1 VAGAAASHDWAIR
14 PKKEGAMLEVFLT
27 EERKRFKQEVQDLVT
42 SIPRQLILDM
52 DTDKVKFP
60 YEFVREAGRRNLLGI
75 RFPKKYGG
83 RGLKWVDELIE
94 VGEVNKLGV
103 PFACLVS
110 VTSIVGE
117 GLNVFGTEA
126 QKEKY
131 LKPLIAGTQWAGEA
145 LTEPRGGSDFFGA
158 TTVARKKGK
167 RYYLTGQKR
176 FVVGSEGADFFLV
189 FAVTNPGAGRDSLS
203 AFIVERDMGVEVKH
217 VYGLMGCRGTGTG
230 RLVFRDVPVPEE
242 NLLGRE
248 NEGARVFYK
257 LMVPERLLGGG
268 VAGSRAILEVAARY
282 ANKRKAF
289 GQTIRNFEGIN
300 FKIADCITK
309 LDGVSALAYAVAK
322 TIDDGVGTAGYQ
334 RRLVSEVKKLATQT
348 HWEVVNDA
356 MQILGGIG
364 YTNVYPV
371 ERALREARLIMIWTG
386 SNEVMNLIIQH
397 EYYKEIL
404 AKGVE
409 GRDIEADVPLTP
421 VELAEERIYE
431 AEPITAAQ

>member
-1 VAGAAASHDWAIR
+1 
-14 PKKEGAMLEVFLT
+14 MLEVFLT
-27 EERKRFKQEVQDLVT
+27 EERKKFRQEVQDLVK

-52 DTDKVKFP
+52 DADKIEFP

-83 RGLKWVDELIE
+83 RDLKWVDEIIYI
-94 VGEVNKLGV
+94 GEIYKLGV
-103 PFACLVS
+103 PFACLCS
-110 VTSIVGE
+110 VMSIVGE

-126 QKEKY
+126 QKKKY

-158 TTVARKKGK
+158 TTVARKKGNH
-167 RYYLTGQKR
+167 YYLTGQKR

-217 VYGLMGCRGTGTG
+217 VYGLMGSRGTGTG

-242 NLLGRE
+242 NLLGKE
-248 NEGARVFYK
+248 SEGAKVFYK
-257 LMVPERLLGGG
+257 LMVPERIVSGG
-268 VAGSRAILEVAARY
+268 VGGARAILEIAARY

-289 GQTIRNFEGIN
+289 GQTIRNFEGVS
-300 FKIADCITK
+300 FKIADCVTK
-309 LDGVSALAYAVAK
+309 LDAVSALAYAVAK
-322 TIDDGVGTAGYQ
+322 TIDDGVGTPGYQ

-348 HWEVVNDA
+348 NWEVVNDA

-364 YTNVYPV
+364 YTNVFPV
-371 ERALREARLIMIWTG
+371 ERVLREARLLMIWTG
-386 SNEVMNLIIQH
+386 SNEIMNLIIQH

-404 AKGVE
+404 AKGIE

-421 VELAEERIYE
+421 AELAEERIYE
-431 AEPITAAQ
+431 SEPLTAAP

>member
-1 VAGAAASHDWAIR
+1 
-14 PKKEGAMLEVFLT
+14 MLEVFLT
-27 EERKRFKQEVQDLVT
+27 EERKRFKQEIQDLVT

-52 DTDKVKFP
+52 DADKVKFP

-131 LKPLIAGTQWAGEA
+131 LRPLIAGTQWAGEA

-230 RLVFRDVPVPEE
+230 RLVFRAVPVPEE

-322 TIDDGVGTAGYQ
+322 TIDDGVGTTGYQ

>member
-1 VAGAAASHDWAIR
+1 
-14 PKKEGAMLEVFLT
+14 MLEIFLT
-27 EERKRFKQEVQDLVT
+27 EERKRFQEEVRDLVK

-52 DTDKVKFP
+52 DADKVEFP

-75 RFPKKYGG
+75 RFSREYGG
-83 RGLKWVDELIE
+83 RDMGWVDELIE

-131 LKPLIAGTQWAGEA
+131 LKPLIAGTKWAGEA

-158 TTVARKKGK
+158 TTVARRRGDH
-167 RYYLTGQKR
+167 YYLTGQKR

-230 RLVFRDVPVPEE
+230 RLVFRDVPVPAE
-242 NLLGRE
+242 NLLGKE
-248 NEGARVFYK
+248 NEGAKIFYK
-257 LMVPERLLGGG
+257 LMVPERLLSGGM
-268 VAGSRAILEVAARY
+268 AGSRAILELAARY

-289 GQTIRNFEGIN
+289 GQTISNFEGVN

-309 LDGVSALAYAVAK
+309 LDAASALGYAVAK
-322 TIDDGVGTAGYQ
+322 TIDDGVGTGGYQ

-348 HWEVVNDA
+348 TWEVVNDA

-386 SNEVMNLIIQH
+386 SNEIMNLIIQH

-404 AKGVE
+404 ARGVE
-409 GRDIEADVPLTP
+409 GRDIESDVSLTEA
-421 VELAEERIYE
+421 ELAEERIYE
-431 AEPITAAQ
+431 AEPIQDQP